1 MLGAIAGDII
11 GSIYEVLPMKRKD
24 FQLFSFG
31 SHFSDDTVLTYAVAH
46 SILTGTSYASNF
58 KKCFWRYPLAGFG
71 QRFTC
76 WVIKNGKEGYNSWGN
91 GAAMRVSPIA
101 WAYDNLEDVLKE
113 AERCTATTHN
123 HPEGIKGG
131 QATAAAVFLARQGK
145 TKQEIQ
151 DYIEQTFAYDLHRT
165 IDEIRPNYKF
175 EVSCQKSVPEAIIAF
190 LESTD
195 FEDAIRNAVSLG
207 GDSDTIAA
215 ITGGIA
221 EAFYGGVP
229 HVIAVLVW
237 IILDRRIQNTVI
249 EFNRTYNLPCYL
261 KY

>member
-11 GSIYEVLPMKRKD
+11 GSIYEVVPMKRKD
-24 FQLFSFG
+24 FKLFSFN
-31 SHFSDDTVLTYAVAH
+31 SHFSDDTVLTYAVAK
-46 SILTGTSYASNF
+46 SLLTGTSYTGNF
-58 KKCFWRYPLAGFG
+58 KKCFWCYPLAGFG

-76 WVIKNGKEGYNSWGN
+76 WAMSNRKEGYNSWGN

-113 AERCTATTHN
+113 AERCTAATHN

-131 QATAAAVFLARQGK
+131 QATAVAIFLARQGK
-145 TKQEIQ
+145 TKAEIR
-151 DYIEQTFAYDLHRT
+151 DYIEQTFHYNLHRT

-207 GDSDTIAA
+207 GDSDTIAC
-215 ITGGIA
+215 ITGSIA

-229 HVIAVLVW
+229 EAIAKPVW
-237 IILDRRIQNTVI
+237 KKLDRQIRHTVL
-249 EFNRTYNLPCYL
+249 EFGKVYQLPYN
-261 KY
+261 KM

>member
-11 GSIYEVLPMKRKD
+11 GSIYEVIPMKRKD
-24 FQLFSFG
+24 FKLFSFG

-46 SILTGTSYASNF
+46 SILTGTNYTSNF
-58 KKCFWRYPLAGFG
+58 KKCFWHYPLAGFG

-76 WVIKNGKEGYNSWGN
+76 WAMSNQKEGYNSWGN

-101 WAYDNLEDVLKE
+101 WAYNDLDTVLKE
-113 AERCTATTHN
+113 AERCTVTTHN
-123 HPEGIKGG
+123 HPEGIKGA
-131 QATAAAVFLARQGK
+131 QATVAAIFLARNGK
-145 TKQEIQ
+145 TKAEIR
-151 DYIEQTFAYDLHRT
+151 DYIEQNFNYDLRRSL
-165 IDEIRPNYKF
+165 DEIRPNYKF

-207 GDSDTIAA
+207 GDSDTIAC
-215 ITGGIA
+215 ITGSIA

-229 HVIAVLVW
+229 HVIVQPVW
-237 IILDRRIQNTVI
+237 KKLDLRIRQTVT
-249 EFNRTYNLPCYL
+249 EFRKVYQLP
-261 KY
+261 

>member
-11 GSIYEVLPMKRKD
+11 GSIYEVVPMKRKD
-24 FQLFSFG
+24 FKLFSFG
-31 SHFSDDTVLTYAVAH
+31 SHFSDDTVLTYAVAK
-46 SILTGTSYASNF
+46 SLLTGTSYTGNF

-76 WVIKNGKEGYNSWGN
+76 WAMSNRKEGYNSWGN

-101 WAYDNLEDVLKE
+101 WAYNNLEDVLKE
-113 AERCTATTHN
+113 AERCTAATHN

-131 QATAAAVFLARQGK
+131 QATAAAIFLARQGK
-145 TKQEIQ
+145 TKVEIQ
-151 DYIEQTFAYDLHRT
+151 AYIEQNFHYDLNRT

-207 GDSDTIAA
+207 GDSDTIAC
-215 ITGGIA
+215 ITGSIA

-229 HVIAVLVW
+229 EVIAKPVW
-237 IILDRRIQNTVI
+237 KKLDRRICHTVT
-249 EFNRTYNLPCYL
+249 EFRKVYQLP
-261 KY
+261 

>member
-11 GSIYEVLPMKRKD
+11 GSIYEVIPMKRKD
-24 FQLFSFG
+24 FKLFSFG
-31 SHFSDDTVLTYAVAH
+31 SHFSDDTVLTYAVAY
-46 SILTGTSYASNF
+46 SILTGSNYASNF

-76 WVIKNGKEGYNSWGN
+76 WAMSNQKEGYNSWGN

-101 WAYDNLEDVLKE
+101 WAYNDLDTVLKE

-123 HPEGIKGG
+123 HPEGVKGG
-131 QATAAAVFLARQGK
+131 QATAAAIFLARNGK
-145 TKQEIQ
+145 TKLEIR
-151 DYIEQTFAYDLHRT
+151 DYIEQNFNYDLRRSL
-165 IDEIRPNYKF
+165 DEIRPNYKF

-207 GDSDTIAA
+207 GDSDTIAC
-215 ITGGIA
+215 ITGSIA

-229 HVIAVLVW
+229 NAIAQPIW
-237 IILDRRIQNTVI
+237 KKLDRRIRQTVT
-249 EFNRTYNLPCYL
+249 EFRKVYQLP
-261 KY
+261 

>member
-11 GSIYEVLPMKRKD
+11 GSIYEVIPIKRKD
-24 FQLFSFG
+24 FKLFSLG
-31 SHFSDDTVLTYAVAH
+31 SHFSDDTVLTYAVAK

-76 WVIKNGKEGYNSWGN
+76 WAMSNQKEGYNSWGN

-101 WAYDNLEDVLKE
+101 WAYNDLETVLKE
-113 AERCTATTHN
+113 AERCTVTTHN
-123 HPEGIKGG
+123 HPEGIKGA
-131 QATAAAVFLARQGK
+131 QATAAAIFLARNNK
-145 TKQEIQ
+145 TKAEIR
-151 DYIEQTFAYDLHRT
+151 DYIEQNFKYNLRRT
-165 IDEIRPNYKF
+165 LDEIRPKYKF

-215 ITGGIA
+215 ITGSIA
-221 EAFYGGVP
+221 EALYGGVP
-229 HVIAVLVW
+229 EAIAKPIW
-237 IILDRRIQNTVI
+237 KKLDRRIRHTVT
-249 EFNRTYNLPCYL
+249 EFREVYQLP
-261 KY
+261 

>member
-11 GSIYEVLPMKRKD
+11 GSIYEVIPMKRKD
-24 FQLFSFG
+24 FKLFSFG
-31 SHFSDDTVLTYAVAH
+31 SHFSDDTVLTFAVAN

-76 WVIKNGKEGYNSWGN
+76 WAMSNRKEGYNSWGN

-101 WAYDNLEDVLKE
+101 WAYEQIEDVLKE

-131 QATAAAVFLARQGK
+131 QATAATIFLARQGK
-145 TKQEIQ
+145 TKAEIR
-151 DYIEQTFAYDLHRT
+151 DYIEQNFNYDLHRT

-215 ITGGIA
+215 ITGSIA

-229 HVIAVLVW
+229 YAIAVQAW
-237 IILDRRIQNTVI
+237 KKLDRQIRNTVL
-249 EFNRTYNLPCYL
+249 EFSGTYNLPCYL

>member
-11 GSIYEVLPMKRKD
+11 GSIYEVIHMKRKD
-24 FQLFSFG
+24 FPLFSFC
-31 SHFSDDTVLTYAVAH
+31 SHFSDDTVLTYAVAK

-71 QRFTC
+71 QRFTY
-76 WVIKNGKEGYNSWGN
+76 WAIKNGKEGYNSWGN

-101 WAYDNLEDVLKE
+101 WAYEDLTEVLKE
-113 AERCTATTHN
+113 AERCTATTHD

-131 QATAAAVFLARQGK
+131 QATAAAVFLARKGQSK
-145 TKQEIQ
+145 EEIR
-151 DYIEQTFAYDLHRT
+151 DYIEQNFNYDLHRT
-165 IDEIRPNYKF
+165 LDEIRPNYKF

-190 LESTD
+190 LESVD

-215 ITGGIA
+215 ITGSIA

-229 HVIAVLVW
+229 NAIAVKVW
-237 IILDRRIQNTVI
+237 QKLDRPIRKTLL
-249 EFNRTYNLPCYL
+249 EFMGTYELPCYL

>member
-11 GSIYEVLPMKRKD
+11 GSIYEVIPIKRKD
-24 FQLFSFG
+24 FKLFSLG
-31 SHFSDDTVLTYAVAH
+31 SHFSDDTVLTYAVAK

-76 WVIKNGKEGYNSWGN
+76 WAMSNQKEGYNSWGN

-101 WAYDNLEDVLKE
+101 WAYNDLETVLKE
-113 AERCTATTHN
+113 AERCTVTTHN
-123 HPEGIKGG
+123 HPEGIKGA
-131 QATAAAVFLARQGK
+131 QATAAAIFLARNNK
-145 TKQEIQ
+145 TKAEIR
-151 DYIEQTFAYDLHRT
+151 DYIEQNFNYDLRRT
-165 IDEIRPNYKF
+165 LDEIRPKYKF

-215 ITGGIA
+215 ITGSIA
-221 EAFYGGVP
+221 EALYGGVP
-229 HVIAVLVW
+229 EVIAKPIW
-237 IILDRRIQNTVI
+237 KKLDRRIRHTVT
-249 EFNRTYNLPCYL
+249 EFREVYQLP
-261 KY
+261 

>member
-11 GSIYEVLPMKRKD
+11 GSIYEVVPMKRKD
-24 FQLFSFG
+24 FKLFPFG
-31 SHFSDDTVLTYAVAH
+31 SHFSDDTVLTYAVAK
-46 SILTGTSYASNF
+46 SILTGTNYANNF

-76 WVIKNGKEGYNSWGN
+76 WAMSNRKEGYNSWGN

-101 WAYDNLEDVLKE
+101 WAYNDLDTVLKE
-113 AERCTATTHN
+113 AERCTVTTHN

-131 QATAAAVFLARQGK
+131 QATAAAIFLARNGK
-145 TKQEIQ
+145 TKAEIR
-151 DYIEQTFAYDLHRT
+151 DYIEQNFNYDLRRT
-165 IDEIRPNYKF
+165 LDEIRPNYKF

-207 GDSDTIAA
+207 GDSDTIAC
-215 ITGGIA
+215 ITGSIA

-229 HVIAVLVW
+229 NAIAQPVW
-237 IILDRRIQNTVI
+237 KKLDRRIRQTVT
-249 EFNRTYNLPCYL
+249 EFRKVYQLP
-261 KY
+261 

>member
-11 GSIYEVLPMKRKD
+11 GSIYEVIPMKRKD
-24 FQLFSFG
+24 FKLFSFG
-31 SHFSDDTVLTYAVAH
+31 SHFSDDTVLTYAVAY
-46 SILTGTSYASNF
+46 SILTGTNYTSNF

-76 WVIKNGKEGYNSWGN
+76 WAMSNRKEGYNSWGN

-101 WAYDNLEDVLKE
+101 WAYNDLETVLKE
-113 AERCTATTHN
+113 AERCTVTTHN
-123 HPEGIKGG
+123 HPEGIKGA
-131 QATAAAVFLARQGK
+131 QATAAAIFLARNNK
-145 TKQEIQ
+145 TKAEIRG
-151 DYIEQTFAYDLHRT
+151 YIEQNFNYDLRR
-165 IDEIRPNYKF
+165 ILDEIRPNYKF

-207 GDSDTIAA
+207 GDSDTIAC
-215 ITGGIA
+215 ITGSIA

-229 HVIAVLVW
+229 NAIAQPVW
-237 IILDRRIQNTVI
+237 KKLDLRIRQTVT
-249 EFNRTYNLPCYL
+249 EFRKVYQLP
-261 KY
+261 

>member
-11 GSIYEVLPMKRKD
+11 GSIYEVIPIKRKD
-24 FQLFSFG
+24 FKLFSLG
-31 SHFSDDTVLTYAVAH
+31 SHFSDDTVLTYAVAK

-76 WVIKNGKEGYNSWGN
+76 WAMSNQKEGYNSWGN

-101 WAYDNLEDVLKE
+101 WAYNDLETVLKE
-113 AERCTATTHN
+113 AERCTVTTHN
-123 HPEGIKGG
+123 HPEGIKGA
-131 QATAAAVFLARQGK
+131 QATAAAIFLARNNK
-145 TKQEIQ
+145 TKAEIR
-151 DYIEQTFAYDLHRT
+151 DYIEQNFNYDLRRT
-165 IDEIRPNYKF
+165 LDEIRPKYKF

-207 GDSDTIAA
+207 GDSDMIAA
-215 ITGGIA
+215 ITGSIA
-221 EAFYGGVP
+221 EALYGGVP
-229 HVIAVLVW
+229 EAIAKPIW
-237 IILDRRIQNTVI
+237 KKLDRRIRHTVT
-249 EFNRTYNLPCYL
+249 EFREVYQLP
-261 KY
+261 

>member
-11 GSIYEVLPMKRKD
+11 GSIYEVVPMKRKD
-24 FQLFSFG
+24 FKLFSFG
-31 SHFSDDTVLTYAVAH
+31 SHFSDDTVLTYAVAK
-46 SILTGTSYASNF
+46 SILTGTNYANNF

-76 WVIKNGKEGYNSWGN
+76 WAMSNRKEGYNSWGN

-101 WAYDNLEDVLKE
+101 WAYNDLDTVLKE
-113 AERCTATTHN
+113 AERCTVTTHN
-123 HPEGIKGG
+123 HSEGIKGG
-131 QATAAAVFLARQGK
+131 QATAAAIFLARNGK
-145 TKQEIQ
+145 TKAEIR
-151 DYIEQTFAYDLHRT
+151 DYIEQNFNYDLRRT
-165 IDEIRPNYKF
+165 LDEIRPNYKF

-207 GDSDTIAA
+207 GDSDTIAC
-215 ITGGIA
+215 ITGSIA

-229 HVIAVLVW
+229 DAIAQPVW
-237 IILDRRIQNTVI
+237 GKLDRRIRQTVT
-249 EFNRTYNLPCYL
+249 EFRKVYQLP
-261 KY
+261 

>member
-11 GSIYEVLPMKRKD
+11 GSIYEVIPMKRKD
-24 FQLFSFG
+24 FKLFSLG
-31 SHFSDDTVLTYAVAH
+31 SHFSDDTVLTYAVAK

-76 WVIKNGKEGYNSWGN
+76 WAMSNQKEGYNSWGN

-101 WAYDNLEDVLKE
+101 WAYNDLETVLKE
-113 AERCTATTHN
+113 SERCTVTTHN
-123 HPEGIKGG
+123 HPEGIKGA
-131 QATAAAVFLARQGK
+131 QATAAAIFLARNNK
-145 TKQEIQ
+145 TKAEIR
-151 DYIEQTFAYDLHRT
+151 DYIEQNFNYDLRRT
-165 IDEIRPNYKF
+165 LDEIRPKYKF

-215 ITGGIA
+215 ITGSIA
-221 EAFYGGVP
+221 EALYGGVP
-229 HVIAVLVW
+229 EVIAKPIW
-237 IILDRRIQNTVI
+237 KKLDRRIRHTVT
-249 EFNRTYNLPCYL
+249 EFREVYQLP
-261 KY
+261 

>member
-1 MLGAIAGDII
+1 M
-11 GSIYEVLPMKRKD
+11 GSIKRKD
-24 FQLFSFG
+24 FPLFSFG
-31 SHFSDDTVLTYAVAH
+31 SHFSDDTVLTYAVAN
-46 SILTGTSYASNF
+46 SILTGTSYVSNF
-58 KKCFWRYPLAGFG
+58 KNCFWRYPLAGFG

-76 WVIKNGKEGYNSWGN
+76 WAMRNGKEGYNSWGN

-101 WAYDNLEDVLKE
+101 WAYDDLDTVLKE

-131 QATAAAVFLARQGK
+131 QAIAAAIFLARNSR
-145 TKQEIQ
+145 TKAEIR
-151 DYIEQTFAYDLHRT
+151 DYIEQTFNYDLHRT
-165 IDEIRPNYKF
+165 VDEIRPNYKF

-207 GDSDTIAA
+207 GDSDTIAC
-215 ITGGIA
+215 ITGSIA

-229 HVIAVLVW
+229 DAIATRVW
-237 IILDRRIQNTVI
+237 KKLDRRIRHTVT
-249 EFNRTYNLPCYL
+249 EFRKVYQLP
-261 KY
+261 

>member
-1 MLGAIAGDII
+1 MLGAIAGDVI

-24 FQLFSFG
+24 FKLFSFA

-76 WVIKNGKEGYNSWGN
+76 WAMSNRKEGYNSWGN

-101 WAYDNLEDVLKE
+101 WAYDNLGDVLKE

-131 QATAAAVFLARQGK
+131 QATAAAIFLARQKK
-145 TKQEIQ
+145 TKLEIR
-151 DYIEQTFAYDLHRT
+151 DYIEQTFNYDLHRT

-229 HVIAVLVW
+229 NAIAVQVW
-237 IILDRRIQNTVI
+237 KKLNRPIRNTVL
-249 EFNRTYNLPCYL
+249 EFSGTYNLPCYL

>member
-11 GSIYEVLPMKRKD
+11 GSIYEVVPMKRKD
-24 FQLFSFG
+24 FKLFPFG
-31 SHFSDDTVLTYAVAH
+31 SHFSDDTVLTYAVAK
-46 SILTGTSYASNF
+46 SILTGTNYANNF

-76 WVIKNGKEGYNSWGN
+76 WAMSNRKEGYNSWGN

-101 WAYDNLEDVLKE
+101 WAYNDLDTVLKE
-113 AERCTATTHN
+113 AERCTVTTHN

-131 QATAAAVFLARQGK
+131 QATAAAIFLARNGK
-145 TKQEIQ
+145 TKAEIR
-151 DYIEQTFAYDLHRT
+151 DYIEQNFNYDLRRT
-165 IDEIRPNYKF
+165 LDEIRPNYKF

-207 GDSDTIAA
+207 GDSDTIAC
-215 ITGGIA
+215 ITGSIA
-221 EAFYGGVP
+221 EAFYDGVP
-229 HVIAVLVW
+229 NAIAQPVW
-237 IILDRRIQNTVI
+237 KKLDRRIRQTVT
-249 EFNRTYNLPCYL
+249 EFRKVYQLP
-261 KY
+261 

>member
-11 GSIYEVLPMKRKD
+11 GSIYEVVPMKRKD
-24 FQLFSFG
+24 FKLFSFG
-31 SHFSDDTVLTYAVAH
+31 SHFSDDTVLTYAVAK
-46 SILTGTSYASNF
+46 SILTGTNYANNF

-76 WVIKNGKEGYNSWGN
+76 WAMSNRKEGYNSWGN

-101 WAYDNLEDVLKE
+101 WAYNDLDTVLKE
-113 AERCTATTHN
+113 AERCTVTTHN

-131 QATAAAVFLARQGK
+131 QATAAAIFLARNGK
-145 TKQEIQ
+145 TKAEIR
-151 DYIEQTFAYDLHRT
+151 DYIEQNFNYDLRRT
-165 IDEIRPNYKF
+165 LDEIRPNYKF

-207 GDSDTIAA
+207 GDSDTIAC
-215 ITGGIA
+215 ITGSIA

-229 HVIAVLVW
+229 NAIAQPVW
-237 IILDRRIQNTVI
+237 KKLDRRIRQTVT
-249 EFNRTYNLPCYL
+249 EFRKVYQLP
-261 KY
+261 

>member
-11 GSIYEVLPMKRKD
+11 GSIYEVVPMKRKD
-24 FQLFSFG
+24 FKLFSLG
-31 SHFSDDTVLTYAVAH
+31 SHFSDDTVLTYAVAK

-76 WVIKNGKEGYNSWGN
+76 WAMSNQKEGYNSWGN

-101 WAYDNLEDVLKE
+101 WAYNDLETVLKE
-113 AERCTATTHN
+113 AERCTVTTHN
-123 HPEGIKGG
+123 HPEGIKGA
-131 QATAAAVFLARQGK
+131 QATAAAIFLARNNK
-145 TKQEIQ
+145 TKAEIR
-151 DYIEQTFAYDLHRT
+151 DYIEQNFNYDLRRT
-165 IDEIRPNYKF
+165 LDEIRPKYKF

-215 ITGGIA
+215 ITGSIA
-221 EAFYGGVP
+221 EALYGGVP
-229 HVIAVLVW
+229 EAITKPIW
-237 IILDRRIQNTVI
+237 KKLDRRIRHTVT
-249 EFNRTYNLPCYL
+249 EFREVYQLP
-261 KY
+261 

>member
-11 GSIYEVLPMKRKD
+11 GSIYEVVPMKRKD
-24 FQLFSFG
+24 FKLFSFG
-31 SHFSDDTVLTYAVAH
+31 SHFSDDTVLTYAVAK
-46 SILTGTSYASNF
+46 SILTGTNYANNF

-76 WVIKNGKEGYNSWGN
+76 WAMSNRKEGYNSWGN

-101 WAYDNLEDVLKE
+101 WAYNDLDTVLKE
-113 AERCTATTHN
+113 AERCTVTTHN

-131 QATAAAVFLARQGK
+131 QATAAAIFLARNGK
-145 TKQEIQ
+145 TKAEIR
-151 DYIEQTFAYDLHRT
+151 DYIEQNFNYDLRRT
-165 IDEIRPNYKF
+165 LDEIRPKYKF

-207 GDSDTIAA
+207 GDSDTIAC
-215 ITGGIA
+215 ITGSIA

-229 HVIAVLVW
+229 NAIAQPVW
-237 IILDRRIQNTVI
+237 KKLDRRIRQTVT
-249 EFNRTYNLPCYL
+249 EFRKVYQLP
-261 KY
+261 

>member
-11 GSIYEVLPMKRKD
+11 GSIYEVVPMKRKD
-24 FQLFSFG
+24 FKLFSFG
-31 SHFSDDTVLTYAVAH
+31 SHFSDDTVLTYAVAK
-46 SILTGTSYASNF
+46 SILTGTNYANNF

-76 WVIKNGKEGYNSWGN
+76 WAMSNRKEGYNSWGN

-101 WAYDNLEDVLKE
+101 WAYKDLDTVLKE
-113 AERCTATTHN
+113 AERCTVTTHN

-131 QATAAAVFLARQGK
+131 QATAAAIFLARNGK
-145 TKQEIQ
+145 TKAEIR
-151 DYIEQTFAYDLHRT
+151 DYIEQNFNYDLRRSL
-165 IDEIRPNYKF
+165 DEIRPNYKF

-207 GDSDTIAA
+207 GDSDTIAC
-215 ITGGIA
+215 ITGSIA

-229 HVIAVLVW
+229 NAIAQPVW
-237 IILDRRIQNTVI
+237 KKLDRRIRQTVT
-249 EFNRTYNLPCYL
+249 EFRKVYQLP
-261 KY
+261 

>member
-11 GSIYEVLPMKRKD
+11 GSIYEVIPMKRKD
-24 FQLFSFG
+24 FKLFSFG
-31 SHFSDDTVLTYAVAH
+31 SHFSDDTVLTYAVAR
-46 SILTGTSYASNF
+46 SILTGTSYANNF

-76 WVIKNGKEGYNSWGN
+76 WAMRNGKEGYNSWGN

-101 WAYDNLEDVLKE
+101 WVYNTLEDVLNE

-131 QATAAAVFLARQGK
+131 QATAAAIFLARQGK
-145 TKQEIQ
+145 TKAEIR
-151 DYIEQTFAYDLHRT
+151 DYIEQNFNYDLHRT
-165 IDEIRPNYKF
+165 LGEIRPNYKF

-207 GDSDTIAA
+207 GDSDTIAC
-215 ITGGIA
+215 ITGSIA

-229 HVIAVLVW
+229 HAIAVQVW
-237 IILDRRIQNTVI
+237 KKLNRQIRNTVL
-249 EFNRTYNLPCYL
+249 EFSGTYNLPCYL

>member
-11 GSIYEVLPMKRKD
+11 GSIYEVVPMKRKD
-24 FQLFSFG
+24 FKLFPFG
-31 SHFSDDTVLTYAVAH
+31 SHFSDDTVLTYAVAK
-46 SILTGTSYASNF
+46 SILTGTNYANNF

-76 WVIKNGKEGYNSWGN
+76 WAMSNQKEGYNSWGN

-101 WAYDNLEDVLKE
+101 WAYNDLDTVLKE
-113 AERCTATTHN
+113 AERCTVTTHN

-131 QATAAAVFLARQGK
+131 QATAAAIFLARNGK
-145 TKQEIQ
+145 TKAEIR
-151 DYIEQTFAYDLHRT
+151 DYIEQNFNYDLRRT
-165 IDEIRPNYKF
+165 LDEIRPNYKF

-207 GDSDTIAA
+207 GDSDTIAC
-215 ITGGIA
+215 ITGSIA

-229 HVIAVLVW
+229 NAIAQPVW
-237 IILDRRIQNTVI
+237 KKLDRRIRQTVT
-249 EFNRTYNLPCYL
+249 EFRKVYQLP
-261 KY
+261 

>member
-11 GSIYEVLPMKRKD
+11 GSIYEVIPIKRKD
-24 FQLFSFG
+24 FKLFSLG
-31 SHFSDDTVLTYAVAH
+31 SHFSDDTVLTYAVAK

-76 WVIKNGKEGYNSWGN
+76 WAMSNQKEGYHSWGN

-101 WAYDNLEDVLKE
+101 WAYNDLETVLKE
-113 AERCTATTHN
+113 AERCTVTTHN
-123 HPEGIKGG
+123 HPEGIKGA
-131 QATAAAVFLARQGK
+131 QATAAAIFLARNNK
-145 TKQEIQ
+145 TKAEIR
-151 DYIEQTFAYDLHRT
+151 DYIEQNFNYNLRRT
-165 IDEIRPNYKF
+165 LDEIRPKYKF

-215 ITGGIA
+215 ITGSIA
-221 EAFYGGVP
+221 EALYGGVP
-229 HVIAVLVW
+229 EAIAKPIW
-237 IILDRRIQNTVI
+237 KKLDRRIRHTVT
-249 EFNRTYNLPCYL
+249 EFREVYQLP
-261 KY
+261 

>member
-11 GSIYEVLPMKRKD
+11 GSIYEVIPMKRKD
-24 FQLFSFG
+24 FKLFSLG
-31 SHFSDDTVLTYAVAH
+31 SHFSDDTVLTYAVAK

-76 WVIKNGKEGYNSWGN
+76 WAMSNQKEGYNSWGN

-101 WAYDNLEDVLKE
+101 WAYNDLETVLKE
-113 AERCTATTHN
+113 AERCTVTTHN
-123 HPEGIKGG
+123 HPEGIKGA
-131 QATAAAVFLARQGK
+131 QATSAAIFLARNNK
-145 TKQEIQ
+145 TKAEIR
-151 DYIEQTFAYDLHRT
+151 DYIEQNFNYDLRRT
-165 IDEIRPNYKF
+165 LDEIRPKYKF

-215 ITGGIA
+215 ITGSIA
-221 EAFYGGVP
+221 EALYGGVP
-229 HVIAVLVW
+229 EAIAKPIW
-237 IILDRRIQNTVI
+237 KKLDRRIRHTVT
-249 EFNRTYNLPCYL
+249 EFREVYQLP
-261 KY
+261 

>member
-11 GSIYEVLPMKRKD
+11 GSIYEVIPMKRKD
-24 FQLFSFG
+24 FKLFSLG
-31 SHFSDDTVLTYAVAH
+31 SHFSDDTVLTYAVAK

-76 WVIKNGKEGYNSWGN
+76 WAMSNQKEGYNSWGN

-101 WAYDNLEDVLKE
+101 WAYNDLETVLKE
-113 AERCTATTHN
+113 AERCTVTTHN
-123 HPEGIKGG
+123 HPEGIKGA
-131 QATAAAVFLARQGK
+131 QATAAAIFLARNNK
-145 TKQEIQ
+145 TKAEIR
-151 DYIEQTFAYDLHRT
+151 DYIEQNFNYDLRRT
-165 IDEIRPNYKF
+165 LDEIRPKYKF

-207 GDSDTIAA
+207 GDSDMIAA
-215 ITGGIA
+215 ITGSIA
-221 EAFYGGVP
+221 EALYGGVP
-229 HVIAVLVW
+229 EAIAKPIW
-237 IILDRRIQNTVI
+237 KKLDRRIRHTVT
-249 EFNRTYNLPCYL
+249 EFREVYQLP
-261 KY
+261 